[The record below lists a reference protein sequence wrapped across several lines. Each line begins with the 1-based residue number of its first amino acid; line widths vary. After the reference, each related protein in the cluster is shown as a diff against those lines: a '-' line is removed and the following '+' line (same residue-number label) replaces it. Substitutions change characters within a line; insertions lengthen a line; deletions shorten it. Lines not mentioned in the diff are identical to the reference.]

1 MLKREVATVE
11 GKEHIDWKLA
21 WPSGVTETLARPL
34 GELAEAAYRMGF
46 NDGCAKGIADSAA
59 YEARRD
65 G

>member
-1 MLKREVATVE
+1 MLKREVETVG
-11 GKEHIDWKLA
+11 GKERVKW
-21 WPSGVTETLARPL
+21 R
-34 GELAEAAYRMGF
+34 ELRYGFLLSEAGADIAEAAYRMGF